1 LESEKE
7 LYVKRY
13 GKETDDDMIEE
24 LGIAI
29 KKIKRE
35 IEEIKNRLNNFD
47 DVAEYN
53 KEQIEEPLKYA
64 KELATGFK
72 NFPPRKKQHIA
83 AAIFNSIVIQ
93 DKEIVYFDLKPL
105 FKGIY
110 KRGVLI
116 DPEKLI
122 QDKDESS
129 NSKNKKKKP
138 LLTSSS
144 DIDLYGGGSGIRTPA
159 APCSALQV

>member
-1 LESEKE
+1 MESEKE

-29 KKIKRE
+29 KKIKRD

-72 NFPPRKKQHIA
+72 NFPP
-83 AAIFNSIVIQ
+83 
-93 DKEIVYFDLKPL
+93 
-105 FKGIY
+105 
-110 KRGVLI
+110 
-116 DPEKLI
+116 
-122 QDKDESS
+122 
-129 NSKNKKKKP
+129 KKK
-138 LLTSSS
+138 TA
-144 DIDLYGGGSGIRTPA
+144 Y
-159 APCSALQV
+159 CCCYF